1 MNANTLYEI
10 FATNEKHNFPDLN
23 LGLAQYRVEHPELTD
38 DDAKALSRFI
48 ARHYDVLVKAYKPHD
63 QEIYADAVY
72 ACVAKDEDDDK
83 QRELMAE

>member
-10 FATNEKHNFPDLN
+10 FSTNEKHNFPDLN
-23 LGLAQYRVEHPELTD
+23 LGLAQYRVEHPEITD
-38 DDAKALSRFI
+38 DDAKALSHFI

-63 QEIYADAVY
+63 PEIYANAVA

-83 QRELMAE
+83 QRELMEE